1 MDKINLCTPG
11 EARGDASGSGLD
23 SEGLHSLLF
32 YFVSPPQLLELLGK
46 NKVCTAEEER
56 KY

>member
-1 MDKINLCTPG
+1 MNKINLCTPG

-23 SEGLHSLLF
+23 SEGLRLLLF
-32 YFVSPPQLLELLGK
+32 YFISPPQLLELLGK
-46 NKVCTAEEER
+46 NKVCTGEEER